1 MNDIDLKDLGI
12 FELME
17 LLMKGTALLEGCS
30 VEEVRNGVIDD
41 VKKFLI
47 EEIEWVGEM
56 LGK

>member
-1 MNDIDLKDLGI
+1 MDLKNLGI

-47 EEIEWVGEM
+47 KEIEWVGEM